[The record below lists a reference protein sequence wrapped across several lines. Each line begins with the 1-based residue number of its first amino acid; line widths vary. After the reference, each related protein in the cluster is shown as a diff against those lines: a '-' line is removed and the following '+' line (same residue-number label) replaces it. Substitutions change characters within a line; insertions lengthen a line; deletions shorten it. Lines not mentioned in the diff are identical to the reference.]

1 MQPAHLHPSNRS
13 AFVFEFVSGGG
24 MANLDLPASWLEEGR
39 AMLEAAVQALA
50 DNRIE
55 VVTTIDARFDFPL
68 PARTIRVEYTDQVET
83 ILTDAL
89 QSTDFGLII
98 APESDGILQRL
109 TTLAESAPG
118 WHLGSSADAV
128 VLGADKLA
136 TSLHLLQNPNLR
148 RLMPPTLNGSS
159 CTHVSERV
167 VIKPVEGAGSIDTF
181 VVAGST
187 LELAFARLGLDRSR
201 FVVQE
206 FVPGVSAG
214 LSLLSDGMGKVEHVA
229 ACMHDVTFESIEQGI
244 DRIVLKDGHPAN
256 HVSEQAITIAAEA
269 VRAIPGLRGWVG
281 VDVILDANGKLSA
294 ILEINPRLTSS
305 FVWALNRTDRSDI
318 MSRWLA
324 LHGSAR
330 V

>member
-1 MQPAHLHPSNRS
+1 MHAAHLHPTNRA

-39 AMLEAAVQALA
+39 AMLEAAVQALV

-55 VVTTIDARFDFPL
+55 VLTTIDTRFDFPL
-68 PARTIRVEYTDQVET
+68 PAQTIRVEHVDRVET

-89 QSTDFGLII
+89 RSTDFGLII

-109 TTLAESAPG
+109 TTLAESASG

-128 VLGADKLA
+128 ALGADKLA
-136 TSLHLLQNPNLR
+136 TSLHLLQNPSLR
-148 RLMPPTLNGSS
+148 RLMPATLIGSS
-159 CTHVSERV
+159 RTHVSERV
-167 VIKPVEGAGSIDTF
+167 IVKPVDGAGSIDTF
-181 VVAGST
+181 LVAGSS

-214 LSLLSDGMGKVEHVA
+214 LSFLSDGMGNVEHVA
-229 ACMHDVTFESIEQGI
+229 ACVHDVTFEHVEPGI
-244 DRIVLKDGHPAN
+244 DRIVLKDGQPVRQ
-256 HVSEQAITIAAEA
+256 VSEQAITIAAEA

-281 VDVILDANGKLSA
+281 VDVILDANGRLAA